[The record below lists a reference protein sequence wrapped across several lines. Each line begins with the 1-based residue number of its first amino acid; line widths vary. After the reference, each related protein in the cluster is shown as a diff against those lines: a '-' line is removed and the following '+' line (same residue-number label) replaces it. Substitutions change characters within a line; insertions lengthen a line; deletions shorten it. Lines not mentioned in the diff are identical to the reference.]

1 LGGGEGKFQVA
12 DISLKTTYKEF
23 RPGRLT
29 TATDAEPSNRQ
40 EEIEHQFKSLSA
52 RDLQLW
58 SIILLVLV
66 VVGAG
71 VVALVLP
78 NILWHPKLVQAEGRY
93 VPQLFFGF
101 ISLILLF
108 NVYVLTQR
116 RELNLTRSNLIHEL
130 VINQRLQSVSMID
143 PITQL
148 LSRRALDEFLG
159 REVSRA
165 NRRGT
170 ALTLLMVNI
179 KNLEVIKRRLGDTQ
193 GDGLLAD
200 IAQVVKDNFRGCD
213 LVFRYSDQEFL
224 VLLPDTTE
232 PQAECALTRLLRTV
246 DNWNV
251 EVPSDCEVSL
261 HWGLASHVIGAR
273 ISDVL
278 DTAQRKAAGPRQTAI
293 AAF

>member
-1 LGGGEGKFQVA
+1 MA
-12 DISLKTTYKEF
+12 IPLKTTHKE
-23 RPGRLT
+23 RPVRLA
-29 TATDAEPSNRQ
+29 TATNAGSANRN
-40 EEIEHQFKSLSA
+40 EEIEHQVKALSA

-58 SIILLVLV
+58 SIIVLVLLVL
-66 VVGAG
+66 GAG

-78 NILWHPKLVQAEGRY
+78 NILWQPKLVQAEGRY

-108 NVYVLTQR
+108 NVYVLMQR

-130 VINQRLQSVSMID
+130 MVNESLQSVSLID
-143 PITQL
+143 PNTQL

-165 NRRGT
+165 NRKGT
-170 ALTLLMVNI
+170 ALTLLVVNLS
-179 KNLEVIKRRLGDTQ
+179 NLQPIRRRLGEIKGEQ
-193 GDGLLAD
+193 LLAD

-213 LVFRYSDQEFL
+213 LVFRYDDQEFL

-232 PQAECALTRLLRTV
+232 PQAECALARLRGAV
-246 DNWNV
+246 ENWNV
-251 EVPSDCEVSL
+251 EAPAGCEVAL
-261 HWGLASHVIGAR
+261 NCGLASHVIGAR

-278 DTAQRKAAGPRQTAI
+278 ENAQRKAGPKKTMARV
-293 AAF
+293 F